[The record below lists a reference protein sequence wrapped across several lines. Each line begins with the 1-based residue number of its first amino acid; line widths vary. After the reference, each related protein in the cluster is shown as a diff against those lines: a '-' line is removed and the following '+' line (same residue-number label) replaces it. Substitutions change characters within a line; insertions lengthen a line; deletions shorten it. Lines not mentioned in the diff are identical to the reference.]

1 MRALITGASRG
12 IGQQM
17 ATLMAMRGDD
27 VIATYRPSN
36 GVKDAP
42 AGMDPQ
48 AKIRWQALDVTD
60 PSGVQALAQALN
72 DQPIDLLVCN
82 AGVFLDRDAHL
93 GEGYSVDIWAQS
105 FAVNVI
111 GIFSCVEAFLPL
123 IARAPRPR
131 IALIAS
137 NMGAQARAPGGSY
150 AYRAS
155 KAAAINLGR
164 NLARD
169 LAPRGIAVGIYH
181 PGWVRT
187 DMGGPG
193 ADIDVATSARDL
205 LARFDALDMAT
216 SGQFTNHNGQPL
228 PL

>member
-1 MRALITGASRG
+1 MRALMTGASRG

-17 ATLMAMRGDD
+17 AALMAQRGDE

-36 GVKDAP
+36 GRNATA
-42 AGMDPQ
+42 AGMDLH
-48 AKIRWQALDVTD
+48 AGITWQALDVTN
-60 PSGVQALAQALN
+60 PTGIQALAHELN
-72 DQPIDLLVCN
+72 NHPLDLLVCN

-93 GEGYSVDIWAQS
+93 GAGYGANIWAQS
-105 FAVNVI
+105 FAVNVA
-111 GIFSCVEAFLPL
+111 GVFSCVEAFLPL
-123 IARAPRPR
+123 IARADRPR
-131 IALIAS
+131 IAIIAS

-193 ADIDVATSARDL
+193 ADIDAATSARDL